1 QIEEDLQRQYQYVLP
16 YLNQKEIC
24 LVTLKY
30 QNSNAQQRHAD
41 EIYLREDQLKFKSK
55 RYRNETKLKLKFYI
69 NDIFEDEIIACCEHR
84 LIHRNRH
91 NHLFHIQDIFGSKPC
106 YKFLAKK
113 LDKLRC
119 PPQISTML
127 SINESLDMP
136 STNIHEQTNESLCNT
151 LLNNR
156 NFSDAATNVN
166 FVSDQNAHDILHRT
180 SEYSRSLS
188 SNIET
193 NSNEQD
199 SSLSFAATSNAAM
212 VNDVTQI
219 IRTRLRIMQQN
230 QTFLPRSA
238 PREKGNVECFIL
250 VYLHFSHPD
259 EPIIKKFCSLVNFF
273 KFFKDIDDC
282 VAFINSVSNEK
293 IVFIVSKSFCDSIL
307 LRIENLQ
314 QILTIYIL
322 CEGDIEMNS
331 SFKMLKVQGLYPK
344 LNDIYE
350 QISKD
355 MHTLE
360 HSLLIY
366 LNLSTN
372 TATIEQDYVYFQLL
386 TELILDRNEI
396 SNGLQELINF

>member
-16 YLNQKEIC
+16 YLNELRDYQLNSACSEYEDFHDSQKEIC

-41 EIYLREDQLKFKSK
+41 ESNI
-55 RYRNETKLKLKFYI
+55 TYI
-69 NDIFEDEIIACCEHR
+69 
-84 LIHRNRH
+84 
-91 NHLFHIQDIFGSKPC
+91 G
-106 YKFLAKK
+106 
-113 LDKLRC
+113 